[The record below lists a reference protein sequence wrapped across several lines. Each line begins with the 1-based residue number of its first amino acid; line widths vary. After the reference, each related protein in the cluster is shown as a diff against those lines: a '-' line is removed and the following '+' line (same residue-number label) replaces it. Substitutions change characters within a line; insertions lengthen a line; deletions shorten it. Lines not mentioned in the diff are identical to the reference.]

1 MFEQEGGVD
10 WSCQIGQQSESMD
23 CMDARHRH
31 KQCYYVNTMLEF
43 QLLVQL
49 ELRIFGGLLL
59 QITTVNHII
68 MKKFLF

>member
-1 MFEQEGGVD
+1 
-10 WSCQIGQQSESMD
+10 
-23 CMDARHRH
+23 
-31 KQCYYVNTMLEF
+31 MLEF

-68 MKKFLF
+68 MKKFLFWNFHLNFISPLQSITYNMCLIS

>member
-1 MFEQEGGVD
+1 MQ
-10 WSCQIGQQSESMD
+10 
-23 CMDARHRH
+23 
-31 KQCYYVNTMLEF
+31 EF

-68 MKKFLF
+68 MKKFLFWNFHLNFISHLQSITYNMCLIS